1 MKVTLR
7 EILITL
13 FLALVIFLL
22 VQVTLQSYQVE
33 GSCMEPNLYTGQRV
47 LVNKASYWFGGPQRG
62 DVIVFHSPQPP
73 DRNMI
78 KRVIALPGEW
88 VEIRD
93 GQVFI
98 TDTNGTFLLD
108 ETYVMQEP
116 CERYCD
122 LSVHVPDDCYFVL
135 GDNRNSSS
143 DSRSWGM
150 LPRENIV
157 GKAWLCYWP
166 LGDWHVFPSYSYAQ
180 D

>member
-22 VQVTLQSYQVE
+22 VQVTLESCQVE
-33 GSCMEPNLYTGQRV
+33 GACMQPNLYTGQRL
-47 LVNKASYWFGGPQRG
+47 LVNKAGYWFGSPQRG
-62 DVIVFHSPQPP
+62 DVIIFQSPQPP

-88 VEIRD
+88 VEMKN
-93 GQVFI
+93 GNVYI
-98 TDTNGTFLLD
+98 TDTNGNTFTL
-108 ETYVMQEP
+108 EEP
-116 CERYCD
+116 YIAEPAKDSYYRTQ
-122 LSVHVPDDCYFVL
+122 VPDDCYFVL
-135 GDNRNSSS
+135 GDNRNLSS

-150 LPRENIV
+150 LPRENII

-166 LGDWHVFPSYSYAQ
+166 LGDWHVLPSYTYAQ